1 MATYSNN
8 TTIKIGSMVTFYNGT
23 VSGTV
28 SNSYTVPSGSY
39 ILIHTAKVNF
49 SGGGTAYIRAQRPS
63 EPATFNLHDVDVG
76 DGYRLP
82 SGTIITMQ
90 ATGFGGFGGNYNLV
104 GQLFSNT
111 P

>member
-8 TTIKIGSMVTFYNGT
+8 TTIKIGDVVSFYNGT
-23 VSGTV
+23 VSGKVT
-28 SNSYTVPSGSY
+28 NSYTVPANSY
-39 ILIHTAKVNF
+39 LLVHVAKIN
-49 SGGGTAYIRAQRPS
+49 AYLSFVVFIRAQRPS
-63 EPATFNLHDVDVG
+63 EPGTFNLHDLDLG

-82 SGTIITMQ
+82 SGTIITME
-90 ATGFGGFGGNYNLV
+90 ANGFGGFGTNYNFI